1 MKLEFKHKSF
11 NQLSFKIGS
20 LIIITEFIILLA
32 LGMFYIGRFTNQLE
46 DTLKQKFQLPG
57 ALMSKGLLRYESVQ
71 DSMTLINLTGETIK
85 ECYIIGTNGK
95 IYFSLKPQYRE
106 KNMDQVPILNDYS
119 QLKGETPEPLFFE
132 KDDDFITI
140 HPLKLEDGRFLGHL
154 FIQARAD
161 KTMHQKTIIVIM
173 FIVGSLIGIILSS
186 IVIIYLFNVFISKKI
201 KHILTKVNELTEGNL
216 TLHNDELTHSAD
228 EIGQLSYAI
237 SVLNNKLCEIVQSII
252 EGSEIVFSNS
262 FKISEIS
269 TQVAAG
275 ANKQAASAE
284 EVSSSL
290 EEMAASILE
299 NTDSANKTD
308 KLAVSALEG
317 VMHVAEKSKESLK
330 FIEEISQK
338 IMLVNDIAFQTNLLA
353 LNAAVEAARAGEQGK
368 GFAVVAAEV
377 RRLAERSRLAADEII
392 ALSTSSV
399 TITKE
404 AYDLMVKLVPEI
416 EKTTVHVKDIAI
428 SSNEQNNV
436 ASQINNAVQQ
446 LNMVIQEYS
455 STADQ
460 MSESSKKLE
469 VQAQELKD
477 NIGFFNIGG

>member
-1 MKLEFKHKSF
+1 MKFEFKHKSF
-11 NQLSFKIGS
+11 NKLSFKIGS

-32 LGMFYIGRFTNQLE
+32 LGLFYISRFTTQLN

-57 ALMSKGLLRYESVQ
+57 SLMAKGLLRYESVQ
-71 DSMTLINLTGETIK
+71 DSTTLLNLTGETIE

-106 KNMDQVPILNDYS
+106 KSMSEASVLSGFDE
-119 QLKGETPEPLFFE
+119 LKGESSLKFIE
-132 KDDDFITI
+132 KDGYFITI
-140 HPLKLEDGRFLGHL
+140 HPLKLDDGRFLGHL
-154 FIQARAD
+154 FIQAKAD
-161 KTMHQKTIIVIM
+161 KTVQQKTLIIVM
-173 FIVGSLIGIILSS
+173 FVVGSLIGIILSS

-201 KHILTKVNELTEGNL
+201 KHLLLKVNELTEGNL
-216 TLHNDELTHSAD
+216 TMNQDELSDAAD
-228 EIGQLSYAI
+228 EIDQLSYAI
-237 SVLNNKLCEIVQSII
+237 GTLNNRLCEIVQSII
-252 EGSEIVFSNS
+252 EGSEIVFTNS

-290 EEMAASILE
+290 EEMAASIVE

-308 KLAVSALEG
+308 KLAISALDG
-317 VMHVAEKSKESLK
+317 VKHVAEKSKESLK

-338 IMLVNDIAFQTNLLA
+338 ITLVNDIAFQTNLLA

-392 ALSTSSV
+392 ALSTRSV
-399 TITKE
+399 VITKE

-416 EKTTVHVKDIAI
+416 EKTTIHVKDIAV
-428 SSNEQNNV
+428 SSNEQSNV
-436 ASQINNAVQQ
+436 ATQINSAVQQ
-446 LNMVIQEYS
+446 LNLVIQEYS

-460 MSESSKKLE
+460 MQESSKKLE
-469 VQAQELKD
+469 AQAQELKD
-477 NIGFFNIGG
+477 NIGFFTIND

>member
-1 MKLEFKHKSF
+1 MKFEFKHKSF
-11 NQLSFKIGS
+11 NKLSFKIGS

-32 LGMFYIGRFTNQLE
+32 LGLFYISRFTTQLN

-57 ALMSKGLLRYESVQ
+57 SLMAKGLLRYESVQ
-71 DSMTLINLTGETIK
+71 DSTTLLNLTGETIE

-106 KNMDQVPILNDYS
+106 KSMSEASVLNGFDE
-119 QLKGETPEPLFFE
+119 LKGESALKFIE
-132 KDDDFITI
+132 KDGYFITI
-140 HPLKLEDGRFLGHL
+140 HPLKLDDGRFLGHL
-154 FIQARAD
+154 FIQAKAD
-161 KTMHQKTIIVIM
+161 KTVQQKTLIIVM
-173 FIVGSLIGIILSS
+173 FVVGSLIGIILSS

-201 KHILTKVNELTEGNL
+201 KHLLLKVNELTEGNL
-216 TLHNDELTHSAD
+216 TMNQDELSDSAD

-237 SVLNNKLCEIVQSII
+237 GTLNNRLCEIVQSII
-252 EGSEIVFSNS
+252 EGSEIVFTNS

-290 EEMAASILE
+290 EEMTASIIE

-308 KLAVSALEG
+308 KLAVSALDG
-317 VMHVAEKSKESLK
+317 VKHVAEKSKESLK

-338 IMLVNDIAFQTNLLA
+338 ITLVNDIAFQTNLLA

-392 ALSTSSV
+392 ALSTRSV

-416 EKTTVHVKDIAI
+416 EKTTMHVKDIAV

-436 ASQINNAVQQ
+436 ASQINSAVQQ
-446 LNMVIQEYS
+446 LNLVIQEYS

-460 MSESSKKLE
+460 MQESSKKLE
-469 VQAQELKD
+469 AQAQELKD
-477 NIGFFNIGG
+477 NIGFFTINE